1 MKPRMTRSFSMKS
14 FTDKVAVI
22 TGGASGVGRSLAFAL
37 GERGA
42 RVVIAD
48 VDQQALQSTVAE
60 LSAAGYTALGEY
72 CDITS
77 PESCQALADKAQQE
91 FGGIHLVFAN
101 AGISAGESGPM
112 WEYSD
117 KDWQWCVNVN
127 LWGVV
132 NTIKAF
138 MPVLI
143 EQNEEAHFVITGSG
157 NGAFLVYPDQP
168 IYTATKAA
176 VQTITENLHFQVSA
190 METPV
195 KVSALFP
202 GPHVV
207 DTGLFNSGR
216 VRPEALRKEGAAT
229 GNESG
234 INSVGDM
241 KKMAAEYGIELQ
253 STHPDEV
260 AAMAIKGLEQDAFW
274 LLESTP
280 ETDAKIKQRVAMML
294 QRETPVAPMVG
305 A

>member
-1 MKPRMTRSFSMKS
+1 MKDFSG
-14 FTDKVAVI
+14 KVAVI

-42 RVVIAD
+42 RVLIAD
-48 VDQQALQSTVAE
+48 VDRQALEQTTAD
-60 LSAAGYTALGEY
+60 LTAAGYTATGQY

-77 PESCQALADKAQQE
+77 PESCQALAEGAQQT

-112 WEYSD
+112 WEYSP
-117 KDWQWCVNVN
+117 KDWQWCVDVN

-132 NTIKAF
+132 NTINAF
-138 MPVLI
+138 MPRLI
-143 EQNEEAHFVITGSG
+143 EQDEEAHFVITGSG

-190 METPV
+190 MPTRV
-195 KVSALFP
+195 KVNALFP

-216 VRPEALRKEGAAT
+216 VRPESLQKEGVGT
-229 GNESG
+229 RNESG
-234 INSVGDM
+234 INSVDDM

-260 AAMAIKGLEQDAFW
+260 AAMAISGLENDSFW
-274 LLESTP
+274 LLETTP
-280 ETDAKIKQRVAMML
+280 ETEAKIQKRMAMIL